1 MCVLDEE
8 TEFGDKV
15 MKTVCLCLW
24 MCSSFSTFSL
34 RDNLFEHS
42 VWIRQR
48 LAFGW
53 WQQNY
58 NIRDYLNCVSPSFFR
73 MIQVLE
79 VARSIAHLRCS
90 HSHDTRGKHA
100 RTPTHT
106 NIPSFALTTQP
117 NINFHSQSEINVIKL
132 SILKVSITIFCLR
145 VFNFAWCRLA
155 MLGTKGHI
163 S

>member
-1 MCVLDEE
+1 M
-8 TEFGDKV
+8 
-15 MKTVCLCLW
+15 
-24 MCSSFSTFSL
+24 
-34 RDNLFEHS
+34 R
-42 VWIRQR
+42 IRQR

-53 WQQNY
+53 WQYY

-100 RTPTHT
+100 HTGTDT
-106 NIPSFALTTQP
+106 NIPSFALTTHP

-132 SILKVSITIFCLR
+132 SILKVSITIFCFLC
-145 VFNFAWCRLA
+145 VFNFARCCLA
-155 MLGTKGHI
+155 PRDIYTHCALCKCYYGTFESH
-163 S
+163 